1 VADRIEHPQF
11 GAGVV
16 ERLLGPG
23 KMQVFFAGGS
33 RVLVHGR
40 EASS

>member
-1 VADRIEHPQF
+1 VADRIEHPTL

-16 ERLLGPG
+16 ERVLGVG
-23 KMQVFFAGGS
+23 KIQVFFAGGS

-40 EASS
+40 PA